1 MGSGSLSGYFL
12 KRFKESKGGSC
23 SPPGGFPRIRRYGRF
38 KLFDRI
44 LLMEP
49 KGFLLSTRRLLL
61 DQEMG
66 SSFIPGCYLK
76 SQSGIP
82 ALHQEASPGSGEGL
96 FRVFAMN
103 APQSAPL
110 LVAERLSYRHWQWRN
125 GVNKTPPF
133 VHFTIA
139 KGGKKTI
146 AHLLL

>member
-49 KGFLLSTRRLLL
+49 KGFLLSTRRL
-61 DQEMG
+61 
-66 SSFIPGCYLK
+66 P
-76 SQSGIP
+76 P
-82 ALHQEASPGSGEGL
+82 RSGEGL

-103 APQSAPL
+103 A
-110 LVAERLSYRHWQWRN
+110 
-125 GVNKTPPF
+125 K
-133 VHFTIA
+133 
-139 KGGKKTI
+139 
-146 AHLLL
+146 HLC